1 MAIPKPLCE
10 CRVCREARYKGVPYE
25 RTGPSAYLQDANLL
39 IDTPA
44 EIVGQLNRTG
54 IERVNRI
61 TFTHL
66 DPDHIEGFRVVEQ
79 ITLDFRSWK
88 AYPEKQIQLVLPV
101 RLYDRLRDIRSV
113 YGPLVDYYE
122 TQGFVRCVPFD
133 KQITLGDVRMTAL
146 PVSRQETTAYILV
159 FERGDKKVV
168 YAPCDIKPFPLEAA
182 EVQNPDLLIIQ
193 PGIFEEGLKN
203 LLMGEA
209 FGSEV
214 FHVEQERAVFRCN
227 RCESQWGLEDRSD
240 LAEDEREAIHF
251 MPEAAHVYMRCP
263 GCSGPD
269 FRVEKGR
276 GVLVKSIVIEE
287 NVVSDKLVDEQ
298 GVVSDEDSSE

>member
-25 RTGPSAYLQDANLL
+25 RTGPSAYLRDANLL

-44 EIVGQLNRTG
+44 EIVAQLNRTG

-122 TQGFVRCVPFD
+122 TQGFVQCVPFD
-133 KQITLGDVRMTAL
+133 KQITLDDVRMTAL
-146 PVSRQETTAYILV
+146 PVPRQETTAYILV

-193 PGIFEEGLKN
+193 PGIFEEGLKHGFTYPDDHISRTTLYTFDQTLELADHIGAKEILFIHLEEYWN
-203 LLMGEA
+203 RSHDDYTAIAREHSRVRFA
-209 FGSEV
+209 FDGIIMTV
-214 FHVEQERAVFRCN
+214 
-227 RCESQWGLEDRSD
+227 
-240 LAEDEREAIHF
+240 
-251 MPEAAHVYMRCP
+251 
-263 GCSGPD
+263 
-269 FRVEKGR
+269 
-276 GVLVKSIVIEE
+276 
-287 NVVSDKLVDEQ
+287 
-298 GVVSDEDSSE
+298 